1 MNNAVKIIIKSIVF
15 IVCLGLIIVGQKNIS
30 LTGLAMELI
39 GLVGLLVLLFLYN
52 KKISIE
58 KRGAAYCATPLLC
71 LQMKIRT

>member
-52 KKISIE
+52 KKYPVSYTHLTLPTICSV
-58 KRGAAYCATPLLC
+58 
-71 LQMKIRT
+71 